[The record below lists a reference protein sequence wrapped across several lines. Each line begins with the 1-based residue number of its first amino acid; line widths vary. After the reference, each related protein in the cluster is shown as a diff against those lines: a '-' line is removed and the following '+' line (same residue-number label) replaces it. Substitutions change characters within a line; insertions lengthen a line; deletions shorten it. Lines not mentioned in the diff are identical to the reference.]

1 MLRRGERVVV
11 AGVVVALGLAALAGV
26 LSAPARGLDD
36 RRLSTYVAG
45 PNGAKGFAD
54 VLRRLGVAV
63 ERRRRP
69 YFDLASGTARAR
81 HAVLF
86 AFLDV
91 ERPTAPEL
99 AAIADYVGRGG
110 RIFVAGVTGIETC
123 FGYRSQRL
131 RRGAGADSAAVRGPA
146 GWRVPDARR
155 GLRRMP
161 PESLA
166 AEPGAGAPE
175 QRCTAR
181 PGARVDTLLRTVDGG
196 AVALRLLFPSGGE
209 VILLADGRFLTNRA
223 LRETDAGLAVLPWF
237 LDGRTHRVTTDEYHL
252 GFGLRGSLS
261 GASWAWLI
269 DHPLGWAILQ
279 LMVLALV
286 WLAVQA
292 VRFGPARPVVERRRR
307 SPLEHLEALAA
318 GLDGAAGADTAVR
331 LTVRGLRRR
340 LSRTGREGAPAGGEQ
355 QWLAALEL
363 ALPTARGREAVR
375 RLERYVGEPGGV
387 ERVLAAAQSVED
399 VWEELRPRTT
409 RDAS

>member
-1 MLRRGERVVV
+1 MLRRGERAVVT
-11 AGVVVALGLAALAGV
+11 GVVVALGLAALAGV
-26 LSAPARGLDD
+26 LSAPAKGLDD

-69 YFDLASGTARAR
+69 YFELASGTVRAR
-81 HAVLF
+81 QGVLF

-131 RRGAGADSAAVRGPA
+131 RRGADGDSAAVRGPA
-146 GWRVPDARR
+146 GWHIPDARR

-166 AEPGAGAPE
+166 AETGAGAPE

-181 PGARVDTLLRTVDGG
+181 LAARVDTLLRTVDGG

-223 LRETDAGLAVLPWF
+223 LRETDAGLAVLPWL

-269 DHPLGWAILQ
+269 GHPLGWAILQ
-279 LMVLALV
+279 LMAVALV

-307 SPLEHLEALAA
+307 STLEHLEALAA

-375 RLERYVGEPGGV
+375 RLERYVSEPGGV